1 MVTADDIRREIQ
13 RSVSRITGLPA
24 ERIADEATYRDD
36 LGLDSLS
43 MLEMTVDMQYAFKVK
58 IPDERLTEIVTV
70 GDSVRIVQEL
80 AADRP

>member
-1 MVTADDIRREIQ
+1 MVSPEHIRQEIQ

-24 ERIADEATYRDD
+24 ERILDGSTYRDD

-58 IPDERLTEIVTV
+58 IPDERLPEIVTV
-70 GDSVRIVQEL
+70 GDSVRLVKEL
-80 AADRP
+80 VAAKD